1 MMKNQSV
8 LRRSSL
14 LIKVVCSILALL
26 AILSFHADATSTGD
40 KLAAETYPVRHGEL
54 TPREMAVAVNAWQYF
69 VHNLQPTTG
78 LVNAVNNYPSTTMW
92 DSASYLAA
100 LVSARELG
108 LIDKAE
114 FDHRMLPFL
123 KTLNNISLFQGQLP
137 NKAYNTITAEKVNY
151 MNKPGEI
158 GFSAIDTGRML
169 IWLKI
174 IKERY
179 PEYANS
185 IDNVVLGWDF
195 SHVVDDCGTLYGA
208 ILDKNNTPQYVQ
220 EGRLGYEEYAASG
233 FQLWGF
239 STCQASRPEPYDLA
253 KIYCVLVPYDSRD
266 ARKTNQHNYVVTESY
281 ILHGLEMG
289 WDRSNDRA
297 NKSGSYSHPWM
308 KDFANRVYQAQENR
322 YRETGI
328 LTARSEHQLD
338 RAPYFVYDTV
348 FSDGYNWNTITDQGV
363 FVPENAAVSLKA
375 ALGMWVFWHSPYTD
389 RLFDAIENANV
400 KDIGFNEG
408 LYENGKGPIK
418 EFTANNNGIML
429 EALLFK
435 KEGKILRFTSG
446 DPGDKDYIPSLW
458 ERQLI
463 NAFDDNNSKKNRPF
477 IDATP
482 SLAAFCDQTGI
493 AIRKAPNCK
502 SCQCAQC
509 QDDSGSNNIFKL
521 PATATPS
528 CAKQ

>member
-1 MMKNQSV
+1 MMGNQSF
-8 LRRSSL
+8 
-14 LIKVVCSILALL
+14 LIKISLILKAGCLML
-26 AILSFHADATSTGD
+26 ILSLMPSFNTLAELPGD
-40 KLAAETYPVRHGEL
+40 KLAAENYPVRHGEL

-108 LIDKAE
+108 IINKEE

-123 KTLNNISLFQGQLP
+123 KTLNNLSLFQGQLP

-151 MNKPGEI
+151 LNKPGEI

-185 IDNVVLGWDF
+185 IDNVVLDWDF
-195 SHVVDDCGTLYGA
+195 SHVIDDCGTLYGA

-266 ARKTNQHNYVVTESY
+266 PRTNNQHNYVVTESY
-281 ILHGLEMG
+281 ILHGFEMG
-289 WDRSNDRA
+289 WDRSDDRA
-297 NKSGSYSHPWM
+297 NKAG
-308 KDFANRVYQAQENR
+308 A
-322 YRETGI
+322 
-328 LTARSEHQLD
+328 
-338 RAPYFVYDTV
+338 TV
-348 FSDGYNWNTITDQGV
+348 
-363 FVPENAAVSLKA
+363 
-375 ALGMWVFWHSPYTD
+375 
-389 RLFDAIENANV
+389 
-400 KDIGFNEG
+400 
-408 LYENGKGPIK
+408 
-418 EFTANNNGIML
+418 
-429 EALLFK
+429 
-435 KEGKILRFTSG
+435 
-446 DPGDKDYIPSLW
+446 
-458 ERQLI
+458 
-463 NAFDDNNSKKNRPF
+463 
-477 IDATP
+477 
-482 SLAAFCDQTGI
+482 
-493 AIRKAPNCK
+493 IR
-502 SCQCAQC
+502 
-509 QDDSGSNNIFKL
+509 G
-521 PATATPS
+521 
-528 CAKQ
+528 

>member
-1 MMKNQSV
+1 MMENQSV
-8 LRRSSL
+8 LIRSSIM
-14 LIKVVCSILALL
+14 IKVGCLIFMLLVMPSIKAYSALPN
-26 AILSFHADATSTGD
+26 D
-40 KLAAETYPVRHGEL
+40 KLAAENYPIRHGEL
-54 TPREMAVAVNAWQYF
+54 TPREMAIAVNAWQYF
-69 VHNLQPTTG
+69 VHNFQPTTG

-92 DSASYLAA
+92 DSASYLSA

-108 LIDKAE
+108 IINKEE

-123 KTLNNISLFQGQLP
+123 KTLNNLSLFQGQLP

-158 GFSAIDTGRML
+158 GFSAIDSGRML

-195 SHVVDDCGTLYGA
+195 SHAIDSCGTLYGA
-208 ILDKNNTPQYVQ
+208 ILDKNNVPMYVQ

-239 STCQASRPEPYDLA
+239 STCQASLAQPYDLA
-253 KIYCVLVPYDSRD
+253 NIYCVLVPYDSRD
-266 ARKTNQHNYVVTESY
+266 PRTHYQHNYVVTESY

-289 WDRSNDRA
+289 WDRSDDRA
-297 NKSGSYSHPWM
+297 NKVGSYSHPWM
-308 KDFANRVYQAQENR
+308 RDFANRVYQAQENR

-338 RAPYFVYDTV
+338 KAPYFVYDTV
-348 FSDGYNWNTITDQGV
+348 FTDGYNWNTITDKGV
-363 FVPENAAVSLKA
+363 FVPEDAALSLKA
-375 ALGMWVFWHSPYTD
+375 ALGMWALWQSPYTD

-400 KDIGFNEG
+400 KGKGFNEG
-408 LYENGKGPIK
+408 LYENGQGPIN

-446 DPGDKDYIPSLW
+446 DPSHSDYIPSLW

-463 NAFDDNNSKKNRPF
+463 NAFDENNSKRNRPF

-482 SLAAFCDQTGI
+482 SLKAFCDKNGL
-493 AIRKAPNCK
+493 AIRKASDCK

-509 QDDSGSNNIFKL
+509 QDENSSNNLFKL
-521 PATATPS
+521 PAATSS

>member
-1 MMKNQSV
+1 MKRQSF
-8 LRRSSL
+8 
-14 LIKVVCSILALL
+14 LIKLSLIVKVVSLTLMLL
-26 AILSFHADATSTGD
+26 PILSFNVYAVLSTD
-40 KLAAETYPVRHGEL
+40 KLAAENYPVRHGEL
-54 TPREMAVAVNAWQYF
+54 TTREMAIAVNAWQYF

-108 LIDKAE
+108 IITKDE

-123 KTLNNISLFQGQLP
+123 KTLNNLSLFQGQLP
-137 NKAYNTITAEKVNY
+137 NKVYNTITAEKVNY
-151 MNKPGEI
+151 VNKPGEI
-158 GFSAIDTGRML
+158 GFSAIDSGRML

-174 IKERY
+174 VKERY

-185 IDNVVLGWDF
+185 IDNVVLRWDF
-195 SHVVDDCGTLYGA
+195 SHVIQGCGTLYGA
-208 ILDKNNTPQYVQ
+208 MLDKNNAPIYVQ

-253 KIYCVLVPYDSRD
+253 KIYCVLVPYDARD
-266 ARKTNQHNYVVTESY
+266 PRTTSQHNYVVTESY
-281 ILHGLEMG
+281 ILHGFELG
-289 WDRSNDRA
+289 WDRSDDRA
-297 NKSGSYSHPWM
+297 NKAGSYSHPWM
-308 KDFANRVYQAQENR
+308 KNFANRVYQAQENR

-348 FSDGYNWNTITDQGV
+348 FADGYNWNTITDQGS
-363 FVPENAAVSLKA
+363 FVPEYAAVSLKA
-375 ALGMWVFWHSPYTD
+375 ALGMWVFWDSPYTD

-400 KDIGFNEG
+400 KELGFNEG
-408 LYENGKGPIK
+408 LYENGKGPIN

-446 DPGDKDYIPSLW
+446 DPSHVDYIPSLW

-463 NAFDDNNSKKNRPF
+463 NAFDDNNNKRNRPF

-482 SLAAFCDQTGI
+482 SLTAFCDKTGI
-493 AIRKAPNCK
+493 AIRKAPNCN
-502 SCQCAQC
+502 SCQCADC
-509 QDDSGSNNIFKL
+509 QDGSSSNSLFKL
-521 PATATPS
+521 PPVTSS
-528 CAKQ
+528 CAK